1 MRSSAWAKRARASG
15 SRSRTTRLSRKW
27 PSKLNQIKAES
38 GAEAVAT
45 AGGTTRTDDWARR
58 RFLNQ
63 FGTPNGFHNALL
75 CWIPTFMA
83 ETCVAGWSPFETDLG
98 AAKCLILW
106 GMNPGAPPRWAACTA
121 TPTCRRPA

>member
-1 MRSSAWAKRARASG
+1 MNHVLKRVG
-15 SRSRTTRLSRKW
+15 EKGEGKW
-27 PSKLNQIKAES
+27 EQVDYDTAIQEVADKLNQIKVES
-38 GAEAVAT
+38 GAEAVAS

-83 ETCVAGWSPFETDLG
+83 ET
-98 AAKCLILW
+98 
-106 GMNPGAPPRWAACTA
+106 
-121 TPTCRRPA
+121 